1 VTTAV
6 THNPAAPAA
15 PTPWIGRGRRE
26 WAVGQAQVVA
36 WVGFVAAAVTVG
48 LWIRHGEISRA
59 TGPGGVATAV
69 GQLTA
74 LLGTYAVLV
83 QLLLM
88 SRIAWLERAIGLDR
102 LAVWHRWTGFA
113 TLWLLG
119 GHVVFT
125 TVGYSQGEHLS
136 LWAQTRDFVSHYP
149 DVLMAWV
156 GFVMFIAVGVT
167 SVQIARRKLQR
178 QTWYFIHLYAYV
190 AVALTFAHQLAVG
203 TDFSSDRP
211 ARVWW
216 GCLYLAVFGS
226 ILWWRVIE
234 PWRLNLRHDL
244 RVHSVKRE
252 APGVVSIQVR
262 GRDLDLIEAQ
272 PGQFFMWRFITPTG
286 WWQAHPFSL
295 SAAPRKS
302 RLRITVKSLGD
313 HSAQLQRIR
322 PGVRVL
328 AEGPYGTFTA
338 DRRTSRRALLI
349 AGGIGITPL
358 RALLDTFGPDD
369 DVVLLYRV
377 ATADDTVF
385 GDEFRKFAGGHKIRI
400 HVIAGNEIGDDR
412 TDLLGVPILKQDVPD
427 IATRDCFVCGP
438 PAFLEALKR
447 RLAILGVPRQQIHYE
462 RFQL

>member
-1 VTTAV
+1 MT
-6 THNPAAPAA
+6 PATPFGRGGRDSLVAPA
-15 PTPWIGRGRRE
+15 R
-26 WAVGQAQVVA
+26 VVA
-36 WVGFVAAAVTVG
+36 WVGAVGVAVTVG
-48 LWIRHGEISRA
+48 LWIRHGGFTEA
-59 TGPGGVATAV
+59 TGPGGLATAI

-74 LLGTYAVLV
+74 LLGTYAVLA

-88 SRIAWLERAIGLDR
+88 SRIVWLERAIGLDR

-113 TLWLLG
+113 TVWFLV

-125 TVGYSQGEHLS
+125 TVGYAQGDHVS

-178 QTWYFIHLYAYV
+178 QTWYFIHLYAYL
-190 AVALTFAHQLAVG
+190 AIALTFAHQLAVG
-203 TDFSSDRP
+203 TDFSNDRA
-211 ARVWW
+211 ARAWW
-216 GCLYLAVFGS
+216 IVLYLVTFGS

-262 GRDLDLIEAQ
+262 GRDLDRIDAQ
-272 PGQFFMWRFITPTG
+272 PGQFFLWRFITPTG
-286 WWQAHPFSL
+286 WFQAHPFSL
-295 SAAPRKS
+295 SAAPRNN
-302 RLRITVKSLGD
+302 RLRITVKNLGD
-313 HSAQLQRIR
+313 HSARLQRIR

-338 DRRTSRRALLI
+338 DRRTRRRVLLI

-358 RALLDTFGPDD
+358 RALLETFGPDD

-377 ATADDTVF
+377 ASADDTVF
-385 GDEFRKFAGGHKIRI
+385 GDELRQFAGTRNMRI

-412 TDLLGVPILKQDVPD
+412 TDLLGVPNMQRGVPD

-438 PAFLEALKR
+438 PAFLDALTR